1 MIIAGLSLMGCAE
14 AEAQGTPPPAV
25 TVVLV
30 ESREVTDTGEFVG
43 RVVAIDKV
51 DVVARVPGFIE
62 ERYFTE
68 GQEVLQGAGRAA
80 GGRPRQGQ
88 GHRGQCRAATR
99 SRTSSVCLMV
109 GLSLRKQE

>member
-1 MIIAGLSLMGCAE
+1 MQNRTSASGCGAIITSLGLIACCAGAM
-14 AEAQGTPPPAV
+14 AQGTPPPAV
-25 TVVLV
+25 TVVPV

-68 GQEVLQGAGRAA
+68 GW
-80 GGRPRQGQ
+80 GQ
-88 GHRGQCRAATR
+88 KA
-99 SRTSSVCLMV
+99 MYN
-109 GLSLRKQE
+109 